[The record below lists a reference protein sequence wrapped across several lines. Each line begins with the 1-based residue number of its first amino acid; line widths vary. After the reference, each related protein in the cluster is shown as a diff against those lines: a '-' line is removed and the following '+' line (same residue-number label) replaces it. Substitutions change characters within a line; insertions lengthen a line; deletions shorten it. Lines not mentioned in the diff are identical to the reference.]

1 MYSLV
6 GRKHETTYKQLP
18 KRHRSEPSNVECDA
32 PHGELAKQ
40 EDKEAAQKY
49 KKHLKGGRASSKE
62 TDTQVVELILL
73 QYGWTFFHLY
83 HV

>member
-1 MYSLV
+1 M
-6 GRKHETTYKQLP
+6 
-18 KRHRSEPSNVECDA
+18 KRLTNSYQSDIDLTSNVECDA

-73 QYGWTFFHLY
+73 
-83 HV
+83 